1 MSHPVIDTH
10 QHIWD
15 PKRAVYDWLG
25 PDLAPIDR
33 PIYFDELR
41 HELRAA
47 GVDFTV
53 QVQSADDPDDTELMI
68 ESASMHPE
76 VAGIVAYAPIERP
89 AECAAAVEA
98 WAGDPLIVGVR
109 TLIHTQ
115 PDPDWLLRP
124 DVDEGLSV
132 LEAAGL
138 TFDVVSV
145 LPRHLEH
152 VPVIAERHPDLRL
165 VIDHLSKPPIGLTD
179 REPWWSLIAAAAEH
193 PNVHAKIS
201 GLYSATDDLA
211 AWSTE
216 SIEPFVDRAVEVFGF
231 DRLMYG
237 GDWPISILAGGY
249 TKVWNGLRPIFDRLE
264 PHEREQVLGRTA
276 ATFYRLSP
284 DRLGLA

>member
-1 MSHPVIDTH
+1 MIDTH

-15 PKRAVYDWLG
+15 PKRAAYEWLG
-25 PDLAPIDR
+25 PDLAEIDR

-41 HELRAA
+41 HELRDA

-53 QVQSADDPDDTELMI
+53 QVQSADDPDDTALMI

-76 VAGIVAYAPIERP
+76 VAGIVGYAPIDRP
-89 AECAAAVEA
+89 EECAATIEA
-98 WAGDPLIVGVR
+98 WAGDSLMVGVR
-109 TLIHTQ
+109 TLIHNQ
-115 PDPDWLLRP
+115 ADPDWLLRP

-132 LEAAGL
+132 LEGYGL
-138 TFDVVSV
+138 AFDVVSV

-165 VIDHLSKPPIGLTD
+165 VIDHLSKPPIGLAD

-201 GLYSATDDLA
+201 GLYSATGDPA
-211 AWSTE
+211 AWTTE
-216 SIEPFVDRAVEVFGF
+216 LVEPFVDRAVEVFGF

-249 TKVWNGLRPIFDRLE
+249 TRVWNGLRPIFERFA

-276 ATFYRLSP
+276 ASFYRLSP
-284 DRLGLA
+284 ARLGLG